1 MSRPPLRRRS
11 ISARLSWMNAIV
23 SGIALLLAFV
33 SFLAYNLL
41 AYRQAAVDTLTAEA
55 KIIGANSVSA
65 LQFNDP
71 YQAET
76 TLSALSSSPDVVAA
90 AIYSQSG
97 QLFAQYPANSP
108 PIQPQTFSP
117 SQLLSRW
124 LNGTDI
130 LVGSRIVFQGK
141 RVGTVYIQAHLT
153 GLRDQAIRYGSIAGA
168 ILLICMAVAL
178 LLGAVFRRLL
188 SQPIVSLARTAR
200 LVSRYRDYSLRFEPG
215 QSYEELESLTEAFN
229 EMLTEIQQR
238 DAALELARGDL
249 ERRVEQRT
257 AQLREANRELE
268 AFSYT
273 VAHDLRGPLETIS
286 NICYL
291 LQNQGDAPHTDSGD
305 PMLMRLSISVAEMSS
320 LIDDLL
326 NLSRATSAGLHRKHL
341 DLSAIAG
348 SILEGL
354 AAAHPERDVDGVV
367 QLGCN
372 ADADPGLIQVVL
384 QNLLRNAWKFTGHRE
399 SARIEFGCT
408 QNGHESTY
416 YVRDNGAGFD
426 PRLADRLFKP
436 FQRLHTESEF
446 AGTGIG
452 LATVQRIISR
462 HGGKLWA
469 EGDVGKGATFYFTL
483 GPPSE

>member
-1 MSRPPLRRRS
+1 
-11 ISARLSWMNAIV
+11 MNALV
-23 SGIALLLAFV
+23 SGIALLLAYV

-71 YQAET
+71 YQAQI
-76 TLSALSSSPDVVAA
+76 TLSALSNSPDVVAA
-90 AIYSQSG
+90 AIYTQSG
-97 QLFAQYPANSP
+97 QLFAQYPANTP
-108 PIQPQTFSP
+108 PLQPQVFSP
-117 SQLLSRW
+117 SQLLSSW

-141 RVGTVYIQAHLT
+141 RVGTVYIEAHLT
-153 GLRDQAIRYGSIAGA
+153 GLRDQAIRYGTIAAA
-168 ILLICMAVAL
+168 ILLICLALAL

-188 SQPIVSLARTAR
+188 SEPIVSLAHTAR
-200 LVSRYRDYSLRFEPG
+200 MVSRYRDYSLRFEPG
-215 QSYEELESLTEAFN
+215 QSYEELASLTEAFN

-238 DAALELARGDL
+238 DAALEQARGEL
-249 ERRVEQRT
+249 ELRVEQRT

-291 LQNQGDAPHTDSGD
+291 MQQGDPAHKDAGD
-305 PMLMRLSISVAEMSS
+305 PMLERLSLSVAEMSN

-341 DLSAIAG
+341 DLSAMA
-348 SILEGL
+348 SNILEGL
-354 AAAHPERDVDGVV
+354 AAAHPERDVNGVV
-367 QLGCN
+367 QLGCH
-372 ADADPGLIQVVL
+372 ADADPGLMQIVL
-384 QNLLRNAWKFTGHRE
+384 QNLLRNAWKFTGHRQ

-408 QNGHESTY
+408 QNGPDGPGDTY

-436 FQRLHTESEF
+436 FQRLHTEAEF
-446 AGTGIG
+446 SGTGIG
-452 LATVQRIISR
+452 LATVQRIVAR

-469 EGDVGKGATFYFTL
+469 EGEVAKGATFYFTL
-483 GPPSE
+483 GPSTD